1 MAHNVSISGRMNNT
15 ADMLYTTDLV
25 NTIVRGR
32 AALYTYSLGRFR
44 NGTDISYYVTA
55 IARVPMCLLSDA
67 PTLYTHRLSKT
78 YDIVE

>member
-1 MAHNVSISGRMNNT
+1 MNNT

-25 NTIVRGR
+25 RPNTIVRGR

-67 PTLYTHRLSKT
+67 PTLYTLRLSKT